1 MVQGTIAEGAG
12 FSFERYEGDET
23 MPTPDGHTKAIL
35 GSKVKGTNVYN
46 STGDKIGHVEDIVL
60 DKTTNNVMFAVL
72 GFGGFL
78 GIGEKYHPIPW
89 SMLDYSKDKEGY
101 VVPMSKDVLERA
113 PAYRLED
120 LTRGDGD
127 IRTESFD
134 YYKVPRYWG

>member
-1 MVQGTIAEGAG
+1 
-12 FSFERYEGDET
+12 
-23 MPTPDGHTKAIL
+23 MPTPVGHTKAIL